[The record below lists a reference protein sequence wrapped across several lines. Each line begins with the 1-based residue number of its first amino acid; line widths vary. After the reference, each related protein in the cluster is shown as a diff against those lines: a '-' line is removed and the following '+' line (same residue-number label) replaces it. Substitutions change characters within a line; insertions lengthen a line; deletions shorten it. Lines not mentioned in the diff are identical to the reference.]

1 MIRLLGI
8 ITGSA
13 LALAALLV
21 FVGVPQFRTEAVGE
35 RPAVVTLPVPTAAVD
50 DAPAVPEVPE
60 PAAAE
65 PQEQTADP
73 AGREAGELRAA
84 AETQLETLP
93 SSGDAVLAP
102 AAIPAEAPQWY
113 AFWSPFRSELAA
125 TGFVEELQRVTGL
138 DYRVVRIKPGV
149 YEVAFAYADD
159 SDIGS
164 KLSTISA
171 ATGLDLPPSE

>member
-1 MIRLLGI
+1 MIRLLGL

-13 LALAALLV
+13 LALAALLLV
-21 FVGVPQFRTEAVGE
+21 IGVPQFKTDSIDA
-35 RPAVVTLPVPTAAVD
+35 PAAVVTLPVPTAAVD
-50 DAPAVPEVPE
+50 DAPPAAPPPTAAVETAPPDEPVDAESAAEVGEPPAL

-65 PQEQTADP
+65 ETTEPP
-73 AGREAGELRAA
+73 EALN
-84 AETQLETLP
+84 
-93 SSGDAVLAP
+93 DAQ
-102 AAIPAEAPQWY
+102 QWY

-138 DYRVVRIKPGV
+138 DYRVVRIRPGV

-171 ATGLDLPPSE
+171 ATGLDLPPSQ